1 MRIEDDN
8 AQRDQSRKMIWW
20 VLAGMLGYP
29 FFVIVSSYMGLNAA
43 SDILGSMAT
52 IYFPATSLILG
63 AFLRGQRLSSQKG
76 LTMLQA
82 LIGPVTGILDKFI
95 EDKDQKAALAHEIAT
110 MSERHAQE
118 LAKGQLEINKAEA
131 ASGSVFKGGWRP
143 FIGWVCGIAFA
154 YHFVLQPLIVFGVTA
169 AGVEIP
175 ELPSFD
181 MGSLMTVMMGMLG
194 LGGLRS
200 YEKKQGL
207 TK

>member
-1 MRIEDDN
+1 
-8 AQRDQSRKMIWW
+8 
-20 VLAGMLGYP
+20 
-29 FFVIVSSYMGLNAA
+29 
-43 SDILGSMAT
+43 
-52 IYFPATSLILG
+52 
-63 AFLRGQRLSSQKG
+63 
-76 LTMLQA
+76 MLQA

-143 FIGWVCGIAFA
+143 FIGWVCGVAFA
-154 YHFVLQPLIVFGVTA
+154 YHFVLQPFIVFGVTA

-175 ELPSFD
+175 ELPSFE